1 MNDKITRTNS
11 GSYNPADGP
20 RAAWND
26 LSSRRRFL
34 KQSGGAGIALT
45 IAAGCLITPNKSAA
59 QASGS
64 GNGNYIPREI
74 HEYSVTV
81 ALPVGYTGTN
91 LQNAADGY
99 ASCPSLTETNPPG
112 QYDPPVDK
120 QYAWSAISESHSV
133 QINSVTNI
141 TPLYSTIS
149 TLMGYTADLTITVTI
164 TRTEIN
170 TD

>member
-1 MNDKITRTNS
+1 MKKDVTHTHTQ
-11 GSYNPADGP
+11 GYEENPGP
-20 RAAWND
+20 ASAWNN

-45 IAAGCLITPNKSAA
+45 IAAGCLITPSKSAA
-59 QASGS
+59 EASGS
-64 GNGNYIPREI
+64 GNGNYIPKEI

-120 QYAWSAISESHSV
+120 QYAWSTITESHSV

-141 TPLYSTIS
+141 TPLYDSAS